1 MKRGK
6 RVILLV
12 GVVFAVLML
21 AGQLQ
26 AAEELKLGVFIPL
39 SGAGTSYGIPQLH
52 GLKMAVE
59 EINGKGGITV
69 AGKKYNLSLIV
80 YDDKCVT
87 SEGVSA
93 FEKLINYDKVKIIL
107 GPICSH
113 IASALAP
120 KVGDRVILVTIGTV
134 VSDYTEIGNPFIF
147 RPHIS
152 VKSVAESTVDF
163 FTKELDIRNLG
174 IHAGKSSWTPEFLPF
189 VQERFKKEGRELSIE
204 YYDLAA
210 TNYYPQLTALGRKN
224 PDAIFNM
231 GYPNHGALCM
241 KQLHEL
247 GIKPKHRL
255 TYSSGTAEEFLRITP
270 ADILE
275 GIYDCMAA
283 PIDAAIQ
290 SGNLKAVEFKKRFTQ
305 KFGIGPSW
313 SAGCNSYDVVYIVAK
328 ALQNAGTVTDLI
340 KMRDALRNIGKVE
353 ETIVEYPIVN
363 GRMFNERNEAYM
375 RGAIRRM
382 RSGEFQFV
390 RWTGAFVK

>member
-6 RVILLV
+6 KF
-12 GVVFAVLML
+12 VVLGIAVFMFLL

-26 AAEELKLGVFIPL
+26 AAEEFKLGVFIPL

-69 AGKKYNLSLIV
+69 AGKKYNLDLIV

-87 SEGVSA
+87 SEGVNA
-93 FEKLINYDKVKIIL
+93 FEKLVNSDKVKIIL
-107 GPICSH
+107 GPICSN
-113 IASALAP
+113 IVSALAP

-134 VSDYTEIGNPFIF
+134 VTDYTEIGNPFIF

-152 VKSVAESTVDF
+152 VKSVAASTVDF
-163 FTKELDIRNLG
+163 FTKDLNIRHLG
-174 IHAGKSSWTPEFLPF
+174 IHAGKSAWTPEFLPF
-189 VQERFKKEGRELSIE
+189 VQERFKQEGRELSIE

-255 TYSSGTAEEFLRITP
+255 TYSSGTAEEFLRITS

-283 PIDAAIQ
+283 PIDSAIQ
-290 SGNLKAVEFKKRFTQ
+290 SGNPKALPFKKKFTE

-328 ALQNAGTVTDLI
+328 ALENAGTVTDLI
-340 KMRDALRNIGKVE
+340 KMRDALHNLGKVE

-363 GRMFNERNEAYM
+363 GKMFNERNEAYM
-375 RGAIRRM
+375 RGAIRQM
-382 RSGEFQFV
+382 RKGEFQFLK
-390 RWTGAFVK
+390 WTGAFHK